1 MFTYKCVYI
10 CLNLFKFG
18 LSSLN
23 CKPFI
28 FSLWN
33 SVLPN
38 PSVNNFP
45 VSSHSLWLFK
55 STVDSIFRTI
65 TAFCAYP
72 ENGLYFPHSSVLDQ
86 QSDRF
91 FYRFAYVS
99 SLTFCE
105 NNVICCLFK
114 SSSFLKHFQFP
125 ADMSDSPFYPSSFP
139 DSLFSFFQ
147 LLDKQCMLWVV
158 VTSWFFWLTYLGI
171 GSCSSNNQGQAAP
184 HRRVLMWIFPIPI
197 CCLSFGDLQ
206 I

>member
-1 MFTYKCVYI
+1 MYTNVYI

-72 ENGLYFPHSSVLDQ
+72 ENGLYFPHSFVLEQ

-125 ADMSDSPFYPSSFP
+125 TDMSESPFYPSSFP
-139 DSLFSFFQ
+139 ASLFF
-147 LLDKQCMLWVV
+147 LLITGQTVHAVD
-158 VTSWFFWLTYLGI
+158 
-171 GSCSSNNQGQAAP
+171 SCYKLIFLVDVP
-184 HRRVLMWIFPIPI
+184 WHWIMFP
-197 CCLSFGDLQ
+197 
-206 I
+206 